1 MFVQSRLRLAPP
13 FLARI
18 PPSPPSNTV
27 ENRSEVKPDHPY
39 QSTLYSFFFSLLSSI
54 FFVFDRQ
61 LNPSIDS
68 CIKETDSI
76 DLFHRSNE
84 NAENFWNFSPNSLS
98 LKNKM
103 FTFAIVRLKMA
114 EIGVQDRWS
123 DWSRLLDVETRR
135 SMHGA
140 ICCVKEHNV
149 CDACWKLRV
158 THVVNHRHCHKIVI
172 LYSRE
177 LRSKNNVCSCAHDV
191 CSIEYRAYLRLVVRS
206 SLTSL
211 SRERFHPTVPLF
223 LSDIFYI
230 SYLIYLRVRDPIPK
244 MFVSPRKNQRIYSF
258 T

>member
-1 MFVQSRLRLAPP
+1 
-13 FLARI
+13 
-18 PPSPPSNTV
+18 
-27 ENRSEVKPDHPY
+27 
-39 QSTLYSFFFSLLSSI
+39 
-54 FFVFDRQ
+54 
-61 LNPSIDS
+61 
-68 CIKETDSI
+68 
-76 DLFHRSNE
+76 
-84 NAENFWNFSPNSLS
+84 
-98 LKNKM
+98 M

-177 LRSKNNVCSCAHDV
+177 LWSKNNVCSCAHDV
-191 CSIEYRAYLRLVVRS
+191 RSSIELIFDS
-206 SLTSL
+206 SFDLLSRVCHESVFTQLFLSL
-211 SRERFHPTVPLF
+211 S